1 MILRFI
7 RIFFIFL
14 FTLCA
19 INNVFSQKE
28 KLKVFS
34 DNSKDFFQDLK
45 LFMSTSSNSEHKDI
59 VVAFEKKYNKDLI
72 SKDNFND
79 IRKVF
84 DLMLQQ
90 RKRPNTHFKYFIQAL
105 NSFIDSESFKGELIN
120 WLKIIDHLTVN
131 STSSRLIKFLGFSE
145 MFFQNKYLQNSRSL
159 IWQVDYASFNFVL
172 DSVPLVY
179 FGESNNL
186 YCYAKGDTI
195 SVLKTKG
202 FYSQITNIWY
212 GDKGIVNWSRVGLDE
227 NQVYVELSDYKIK
240 TRMSGFSADSIKF
253 FRKDIFPEKYL
264 LGVFSDKLLN
274 KRADSD
280 EYPKFKSYNNKVV
293 IKDIIPDIDF
303 VGVYALEG
311 AKFVSSSDN
320 IPATLIFFKND
331 KKIVSASSNN
341 ISINNDLIISNSA
354 TVNIYLNKDSIVNSN
369 VMLKYFFT
377 QNEFNLISSFNNS
390 QIPYY
395 NSYHEIDMYFDV
407 LTWNTD
413 DNIMY
418 FGSLPQNKKSAI
430 FTSSNYFSESSFHSL
445 GGIDRVHPLLKLS
458 QFIKEHT
465 LDNEFSTDYFISN
478 FDLQYDKA

>member
-1 MILRFI
+1 
-7 RIFFIFL
+7 
-14 FTLCA
+14 
-19 INNVFSQKE
+19 
-28 KLKVFS
+28 
-34 DNSKDFFQDLK
+34 
-45 LFMSTSSNSEHKDI
+45 
-59 VVAFEKKYNKDLI
+59 
-72 SKDNFND
+72 
-79 IRKVF
+79 
-84 DLMLQQ
+84 
-90 RKRPNTHFKYFIQAL
+90 
-105 NSFIDSESFKGELIN
+105 
-120 WLKIIDHLTVN
+120 
-131 STSSRLIKFLGFSE
+131 SE

-202 FYSQITNIWY
+202 FYSPITNIWY

-264 LGVFSDKLLN
+264 LGVFSDKLVN
-274 KRADSD
+274 KRADGD

-341 ISINNDLIISNSA
+341 
-354 TVNIYLNKDSIVNSN
+354 
-369 VMLKYFFT
+369 
-377 QNEFNLISSFNNS
+377 
-390 QIPYY
+390 
-395 NSYHEIDMYFDV
+395 
-407 LTWNTD
+407 
-413 DNIMY
+413 
-418 FGSLPQNKKSAI
+418 
-430 FTSSNYFSESSFHSL
+430 
-445 GGIDRVHPLLKLS
+445 
-458 QFIKEHT
+458 
-465 LDNEFSTDYFISN
+465 
-478 FDLQYDKA
+478 